1 MGAKDVKALRE
12 DVVVDESGV
21 DGSNAHHEDDVAAAE
36 EDLEDLGAVDVLLEL
51 LLLEDHPEGEE
62 EHDGAV
68 AGVARHDGEEE
79 GESGD
84 GVHCWVHLGNKKV
97 DLMTTTKTFW

>member
-68 AGVARHDGEEE
+68 ASVAKHDGEEE

-84 GVHCWVHLGNKKV
+84 GVHCWVYLVKKTNLIK
-97 DLMTTTKTFW
+97 DCTMYNI